1 MANHKSAAKRHLQS
15 EKRRIRNRAV
25 KSALHTQMKKA
36 LTELSNKTAKVNEGE
51 IRTAQSVLA
60 KAAAKGVLHK
70 KTAARRIS
78 RLMSR
83 TVKLA

>member
-25 KSALHTQMKKA
+25 KSSLHTQMKKA
-36 LTELSNKTAKVNEGE
+36 QAELTNKTAKVNEGE
-51 IRTAQSVLA
+51 VRSAQSALA
-60 KAAAKGVLHK
+60 TAAAKGVLHK

-78 RLMSR
+78 RLMS
-83 TVKLA
+83 KAAKIA

>member
-25 KSALHTQMKKA
+25 KSSLHTQLKKA
-36 LTELSNKTAKVNEGE
+36 QVEINNKTAKINVGE
-51 IRTAQSVLA
+51 IRIAQSALA
-60 KAAAKGVLHK
+60 TAAAKGVLHK

-78 RLMSR
+78 RLMSK
-83 TVKLA
+83 TAKIA

>member
-36 LTELSNKTAKVNEGE
+36 LSEISNKSAKPNAGE
-51 IRTAQSVLA
+51 IRNTQSALA
-60 KAAAKGVLHK
+60 TAAAKGVMHK

-78 RLMSR
+78 RLMSKAAK
-83 TVKLA
+83 VA